1 MASIFTFDPDPPRV
15 ASPWSTPETSTP
27 KERPAQGINTATGS
41 ELSDLQSQ
49 DDVEFNP
56 MISRLEAEPQEGP
69 TEYKLHLL
77 LRPRRSFTYITTGG
91 RVAGLHRPG
100 FVPTEAQSIPEGR
113 LQSTSP
119 PHSLSQGRQHRLEQ
133 LTTQLLW
140 RLQQSSANHSSSY
153 VNSLK
158 PHIQAS
164 HTIDGSHLA
173 MDRAVPGLE
182 ESHGALYEIGVAD
195 DGTLLGLA
203 SDEMEESISNLRV
216 MAASL
221 GCVVEVLRM
230 VPVGECGWM
239 ENGALG
245 SAQVLKKS
253 KLWVAEAFVKPNIG
267 VEDHTIA
274 PQTEIQISTYPA
286 TSPDGTPG
294 SQVFLSEQ
302 TEQLRVSMT
311 GATMSGKSSLLGSL
325 TTATLDNGR
334 GKSRLS
340 LLKHRH
346 EIVSGMTSSVTQ
358 ELVGYRKQP
367 NKADGS
373 CEIQIINYAS
383 SDVSS
388 WIDIHTASASGR
400 LVLLSDSAGHPRYRR
415 TTVRGL
421 IGWAPHWTLLCIPA
435 DNVEDTS
442 GMTGSTPPPEE
453 VFGIPSVDVDL
464 SQAHLDLCL
473 RLQLPLIV
481 VITKLDLA
489 SKAGLKN
496 CLSKALSSLKAAGR
510 RPVILPDIGT
520 TVEEVDLLSIP
531 SSDLGSV
538 NEIAR
543 ILLDDSLGTVP
554 IVLTSA
560 VRGNGIQKLH
570 ALLHKLPIPRLV
582 QESTSSAVHPNILFH
597 TEDAFTGT
605 KSAMSEST
613 PSLVLGG
620 YLRYGTL
627 SVGDEL
633 VLGPYCNDVSP
644 EDSDTGQGSKDHPR
658 IPTSNSFPGALHKAN
673 RLALHRPG
681 PSQEWRRVKVISLR
695 NLRLPVQTLFADQ
708 VGTVGIVPEPHI
720 PSTPAIT
727 RVRKGMVLARSG
739 LNPARVFTAEFA
751 RHDVEMLSI
760 GAGVVVYVAS
770 VRASAKV
777 IAGAVAESAD
787 SPGFSIA
794 HNRDIQDDAFD
805 FGFEDDSGNEGGSN
819 HEAKTTRM
827 LVTFQFL
834 ASREYVEPGSR
845 VLIVPGGGPGLYG
858 GSERGEKGIAG
869 LEGFVGKVVDTVI
882 FKA

>member
-15 ASPWSTPETSTP
+15 ASPWLTPETSTP
-27 KERPAQGINTATGS
+27 KERTATGTDPEFS
-41 ELSDLQSQ
+41 
-49 DDVEFNP
+49 DVEFNP
-56 MISRLEAEPQEGP
+56 TISRLEAEPQEGP

-77 LRPRRSFTYITTGG
+77 LRPRRSFTYTTTGG
-91 RVAGLHRPG
+91 PVSGSHRS
-100 FVPTEAQSIPEGR
+100 VSAPTVAQSTPEGR
-113 LQSTSP
+113 QQSASP
-119 PHSLSQGRQHRLEQ
+119 PHSSSQSRQHRLEQ

-153 VNSLK
+153 TNPLK

-164 HTIDGSHLA
+164 HTIGGCHLETGCA
-173 MDRAVPGLE
+173 IPGLE

-203 SDEMEESISNLRV
+203 DDEMEESINNLRA

-239 ENGALG
+239 EDGALG
-245 SAQVLKKS
+245 SSQFPKKS

-267 VEDHTIA
+267 VVDHPA
-274 PQTEIQISTYPA
+274 AFLTEAQISA
-286 TSPDGTPG
+286 NLDGSRDGSP
-294 SQVFLSEQ
+294 SSHVFLSEP

-367 NKADGS
+367 DKADGS
-373 CEIQIINYAS
+373 SEIQIINYAS

-388 WIDIHTASASGR
+388 WVDIHAASASGR

-442 GMTGSTPPPEE
+442 GMTGSTPPLEE

-464 SQAHLDLCL
+464 SQTHLDLCL
-473 RLQLPLIV
+473 RLQLPLII

-510 RPVILPDIGT
+510 RPVILPDIST
-520 TVEEVDLLSIP
+520 SVEEVDLLSVS
-531 SSDLGSV
+531 SSDLGPV
-538 NEIAR
+538 QKVTG
-543 ILLDDSLGTVP
+543 ILRDDSLGTVP

-560 VRGNGIQKLH
+560 VRGNGIHKLH
-570 ALLHKLPIPRLV
+570 ALLHELPIPRQV
-582 QESTSSAVHPNILFH
+582 QENNSAAVHPSILFH
-597 TEDAFTGT
+597 IEDVFTGMT
-605 KSAMSEST
+605 SGISKSTSL
-613 PSLVLGG
+613 LVLAG

-627 SVGDEL
+627 NVGDEL
-633 VLGPYCNDVSP
+633 VLGPYYSDVSP
-644 EDSDTGQGSKDHPR
+644 DDSDTSQGSKDRPR
-658 IPTSNSFPGALHKAN
+658 IPTSSSFPGALHKAN
-673 RLALHRPG
+673 RSTSHRPG
-681 PSQEWRRVKVISLR
+681 VSQEWRRVKVISLR

-708 VGTVGIVPEPHI
+708 VGTVGILPKPHI
-720 PSTPAIT
+720 SSTPAIN
-727 RVRKGMVLARSG
+727 RVRKGMVLAKSG
-739 LNPARVFTAEFA
+739 LNAVRVFTAEFA
-751 RHDVEMLSI
+751 RRDVEMLSI
-760 GAGVVVYVAS
+760 GAGVVVYIAS

-787 SPGFSIA
+787 SQGFSIS
-794 HNRDIQDDAFD
+794 HNRNTQDDAFD
-805 FGFEDDSGNEGGSN
+805 FGFEDDSGGEAGSN
-819 HEAKTTRM
+819 HVEGTTRM

-834 ASREYVEPGSR
+834 ASREYVELGLH
-845 VLIVPGGGPGLYG
+845 VLIMPGGGPGLYG
-858 GSERGEKGIAG
+858 GLERGEKGVAG
-869 LEGFVGKVVDTVI
+869 LEGFVGKVVDT
-882 FKA
+882 AT

>member
-15 ASPWSTPETSTP
+15 ASPWLTPETSTP
-27 KERPAQGINTATGS
+27 KQRPAQGMNAGTS
-41 ELSDLQSQ
+41 PEFSDLQSQ
-49 DDVEFNP
+49 DDLEFNP
-56 MISRLEAEPQEGP
+56 IISRLEAEPQEGP

-77 LRPRRSFTYITTGG
+77 LRPRRSFTYTTTGDQVSG
-91 RVAGLHRPG
+91 SHRPVS
-100 FVPTEAQSIPEGR
+100 VPIEAQSASESR

-119 PHSLSQGRQHRLEQ
+119 PHSFHRQHRLEQ

-230 VPVGECGWM
+230 VPVGECAWM
-239 ENGALG
+239 EDGALG
-245 SAQVLKKS
+245 SAQVIKKS
-253 KLWVAEAFVKPNIG
+253 KLWVAEAYVKPNTG
-267 VEDHTIA
+267 VEDHPIS
-274 PQTEIQISTYPA
+274 PRTEVQISTAYP
-286 TSPDGTPG
+286 TTGRDGKPD
-294 SQVFLSEQ
+294 SHVFLSEP
-302 TEQLRVSMT
+302 TERLRVSMT

-358 ELVGYRKQP
+358 ELVGYRKQSS
-367 NKADGS
+367 KADGS

-388 WIDIHTASASGR
+388 WVDIHAASASGR

-415 TTVRGL
+415 TTVRSL

-489 SKAGLKN
+489 SKAGLKD

-510 RPVILPDIGT
+510 RPVILPDTGR
-520 TVEEVDLLSIP
+520 TVEEVDLLSVP
-531 SSDLGSV
+531 LSDLDSV
-538 NEIAR
+538 NKIAR
-543 ILLDDSLGTVP
+543 TLLDDSLGTVP

-560 VRGNGIQKLH
+560 VRGNGIHKLH
-570 ALLHKLPIPRLV
+570 ALLHELPIPRLV
-582 QESTSSAVHPNILFH
+582 QEITPSAVHSNVLFH
-597 TEDAFTGT
+597 IEDIFTGT
-605 KSAMSEST
+605 KSGISNFTS
-613 PSLVLGG
+613 SLVLGG

-627 SVGDEL
+627 SIGDEL

-644 EDSDTGQGSKDHPR
+644 EDSDTGRGSKDHPR
-658 IPTSNSFPGALHKAN
+658 IPTSSSFPGALHKGS
-673 RLALHRPG
+673 RLASHRPG
-681 PSQEWRRVKVISLR
+681 ASQEWRRVKVISLR

-708 VGTVGIVPEPHI
+708 VGTVGILPEPQI
-720 PSTPAIT
+720 SSTPAIT
-727 RVRKGMVLARSG
+727 RVRKGMVLAKSG
-739 LNPARVFTAEFA
+739 LNAVRVFTAEFA

-760 GAGVVVYVAS
+760 GAGVVVYIAS

-787 SPGFSIA
+787 SPGFS

-805 FGFEDDSGNEGGSN
+805 FSFEDDSGGEGGSN
-819 HEAKTTRM
+819 HETKTTRM

-834 ASREYVEPGSR
+834 ASREYVEPRSR
-845 VLIVPGGGPGLYG
+845 VLIIPGGGPGLYG

-869 LEGFVGKVVDTVI
+869 LEGFVGKVVDTVA
-882 FKA
+882 FKM